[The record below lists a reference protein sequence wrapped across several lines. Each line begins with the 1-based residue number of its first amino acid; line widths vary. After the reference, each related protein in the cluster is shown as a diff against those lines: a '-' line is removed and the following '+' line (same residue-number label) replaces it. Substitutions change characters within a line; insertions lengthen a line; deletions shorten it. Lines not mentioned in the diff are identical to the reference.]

1 MYTPALADPLGRPV
15 PKALCPGHHQ
25 VFPPSEQIHLHAD
38 GKVNRHNHLAA
49 NATDHS
55 IKFNVAF
62 KVMIGNES
70 EEIVVGAADLHT
82 GRDIIDLAA
91 LPGLKFDS
99 PGKVENRS
107 GIIPLLEMTV
117 NRTLGAG
124 DFRGVCHDVI
134 DMLPLFQTFGNDAVG
149 LIEFLLVQGNTFP
162 GFS

>member
-1 MYTPALADPLGRPV
+1 M
-15 PKALCPGHHQ
+15 
-25 VFPPSEQIHLHAD
+25 
-38 GKVNRHNHLAA
+38 NRHNHLAA

-117 NRTLGAG
+117 LC
-124 DFRGVCHDVI
+124 GVSLV
-134 DMLPLFQTFGNDAVG
+134 
-149 LIEFLLVQGNTFP
+149 FLLDVKPVLQLIIGI
-162 GFS
+162 